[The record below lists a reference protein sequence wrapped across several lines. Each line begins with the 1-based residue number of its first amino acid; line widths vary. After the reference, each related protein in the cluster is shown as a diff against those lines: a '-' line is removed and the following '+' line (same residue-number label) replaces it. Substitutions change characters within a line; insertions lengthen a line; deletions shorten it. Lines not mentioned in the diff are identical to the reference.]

1 LTKNCTVL
9 YVTFIGKGSGLS
21 CLMYFFTELTMVCN
35 ACVSCPKSFLKNN
48 ARLLCVDPD
57 LPTFYKDVLL
67 GKFVKK
73 I

>member
-1 LTKNCTVL
+1 
-9 YVTFIGKGSGLS
+9 
-21 CLMYFFTELTMVCN
+21 MVCN

-73 I
+73 ILNFIVFDAK